1 MRPTI
6 STVARQAGVA
16 VSTVSR
22 YLNGHYVSQPVK
34 ARLSKV
40 IGQLG
45 YSRSWTARN
54 LSLGR
59 KGCVGLVVDSNQ
71 SPWFMQLLIG
81 IEKELATRESSLMV
95 STFDSGGR
103 SDREVA
109 MEWIRG
115 HRIDGLIIV
124 KFDSRERSLL
134 AQAVRSSVPTVLLTP
149 REPAPNQRVVR
160 SDNFHA
166 GIAIA
171 NHLADL
177 GHQRIAFEGGAPHLD
192 LKDRLR
198 GLRSGLA
205 ERGISLDPK
214 FVSFCGKFE
223 SEAGMEFAHRFFKK
237 TPPVTALVM
246 GNDSL
251 ALGFMRV
258 AQQRGIRIPQD
269 ISVAGFD
276 DIPESGLVWPGL
288 TTVAQPIREM
298 GRLACQ
304 RLFDV
309 SPSAKNET
317 IECSMSLIVRES
329 TGAAAR
335 KKGESPSGIKN
346 SRTP

>member
-40 IGQLG
+40 IGRLG

-71 SPWFMQLLIG
+71 SPWFAQLLIG
-81 IEKELATRESSLMV
+81 IEKELATRESSLIL
-95 STFDSGGR
+95 SSLSSGGR

-109 MEWIRG
+109 LEWIRG
-115 HRIDGLIIV
+115 HRIDGLIVV
-124 KFDSRERSLL
+124 KYGSRESSLL
-134 AQAVRSSVPTVLLTP
+134 EQAVRSGLPTVLLAP
-149 REPAPNQRVVR
+149 RERVPNHRVVR
-160 SDNFHA
+160 SDNFRA
-166 GIAIA
+166 GVALA

-177 GHQRIAFEGGAPHLD
+177 GHTRIAFEGGSAHLD

-205 ERGISLDPK
+205 ERGILLDPK
-214 FVSFCGKFE
+214 RVSFSGGFE
-223 SEAGMEFAHRFFKK
+223 PERGMEFANRFFQK
-237 TPPVTALVM
+237 TQPVTALVL

-276 DIPESGLVWPGL
+276 DIPESALVWPGL
-288 TTVAQPIREM
+288 TTVAQPMREM
-298 GRLACQ
+298 GQLACQ
-304 RLFDV
+304 QLFDAAHPAEV
-309 SPSAKNET
+309 GT
-317 IECSMSLIVRES
+317 IECPMRLVVRES
-329 TGAAAR
+329 TGIAVTSSRPLSAKKRRAR
-335 KKGESPSGIKN
+335 
-346 SRTP
+346 

>member
-1 MRPTI
+1 MKPTI
-6 STVARQAGVA
+6 STVARRAGVA

-40 IGQLG
+40 IVQLG

-81 IEKELATRESSLMV
+81 IEKELATRESSLML
-95 STFDSGGR
+95 STLDSGGR
-103 SDREVA
+103 SDRDVA
-109 MEWIRG
+109 MEWIRS

-124 KFDSRERSLL
+124 KFGSRERPLL
-134 AQAVRSSVPTVLLTP
+134 ARAVRSGVPTILLAP

-166 GIAIA
+166 GVTIA

-177 GHQRIAFEGGAPHLD
+177 GHKRIAFEGGAPYLD

-198 GLRSGLA
+198 GLRNGLA
-205 ERGISLDPK
+205 DRDIALDPK

-223 SEAGMEFAHRFFKK
+223 SEAGMEFAYHFFKK
-237 TPPVTALVM
+237 PPPVTALVM
-246 GNDSL
+246 GNDSR

-269 ISVAGFD
+269 MSVAGFD

-298 GRLACQ
+298 SRLACQ

-309 SPSAKNET
+309 TPSAKNET
-317 IECSMSLIVRES
+317 IECPMHLIVRES
-329 TGAAAR
+329 TGAVAR
-335 KKGESPSGIKN
+335 KRGASLVGMKS